1 MVVLHRAVSTCSRS
15 ARTLKLKYATLGH
28 TKSHR
33 YNAIIA
39 ANEYYSPANSDF
51 SSSHKTF
58 KRMMPTFAWEV
69 LEVYSGPPVVSF
81 RWRHWG
87 VMKNDYVGFNDK
99 GEKVTAKAHGGTID
113 IQGVT
118 VAYVNDQLKVEK
130 LETWFDSMEMF
141 RQIAPQGIVN
151 KEVVGSNKSETAPAG
166 SETTVDAQ
174 KESSHPGTAG
184 GIPASKPEDERANSA
199 VPDRSVADSLRSTSD
214 ATIEGSKPSIYTSAV
229 SGYEEPQKPSMTGS
243 ENAQSAKP
251 DQWDEML
258 SKPASEVHPF
268 PHDAE
273 DAVKPGPGEAVV
285 ANPHSEEAMRTYEEM
300 SKVTPLQC
308 PFMNKE

>member
-1 MVVLHRAVSTCSRS
+1 
-15 ARTLKLKYATLGH
+15 
-28 TKSHR
+28 
-33 YNAIIA
+33 
-39 ANEYYSPANSDF
+39 
-51 SSSHKTF
+51 
-58 KRMMPTFAWEV
+58 MMPTFAWEV

-118 VAYVNDQLKVEK
+118 VAHVNDQLKVEK

-151 KEVVGSNKSETAPAG
+151 KEVVNSSTSETAPAG
-166 SETTVDAQ
+166 SETAHTDAFAASNDSRSTDAQ
-174 KESSHPGTAG
+174 KESAHPGTAG
-184 GIPASKPEDERANSA
+184 DIPASKSEDERANSA
-199 VPDRSVADSLRSTSD
+199 VPDRSVADTMRSTQD

-229 SGYEEPQKPSMTGS
+229 SGYEEPQKPSMTGA
-243 ENAQSAKP
+243 ENELSAKP

-258 SKPASEVHPF
+258 SKPAAEVHPF